1 MWFTAEFLCRKI
13 QDKAFC
19 NSARFLVR
27 LLLWPVTGIIWAVL
41 FFCLLPGWL
50 ALLLLLFFIPS
61 YSLFYDA
68 LPL

>member
-1 MWFTAEFLCRKI
+1 MWLTAEILCLKI
-13 QDKAFC
+13 KDKAFC

-68 LPL
+68 LPF